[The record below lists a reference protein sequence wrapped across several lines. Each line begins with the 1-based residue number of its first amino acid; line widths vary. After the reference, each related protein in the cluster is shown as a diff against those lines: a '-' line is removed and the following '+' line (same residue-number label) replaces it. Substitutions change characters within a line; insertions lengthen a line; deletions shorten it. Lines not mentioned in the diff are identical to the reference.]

1 MRIYNIAFWIA
12 IFFLV
17 GVLFASGG
25 FSKLVIVG
33 AAFLT
38 AALFLFFGY
47 IIINQ
52 RTNQHKSASKNFF
65 WFAGLSLFIIIGAF
79 YYFWHDSRQNKNIN
93 IVFDRKINFSGI
105 VADYPERG
113 GQQKL
118 VVDLNEPYRGKIL
131 VKLQPYPGF
140 NYGDLIKF
148 EGTINP
154 SAANYLAKDGIFG
167 TTDFPKTELL
177 SVDNGSKIKAALFNL
192 KEKTVGVFQKV
203 LPSERAAFLS
213 GITLGERA
221 EFSKEL
227 KEQMKNSGTT
237 HLVALSGYN
246 ISIIILA
253 AFNVFIFFGRRWAFV
268 LSVLLVIVFVL
279 MTGAEASVVRAALMG
294 GIALTAQQIG
304 RLYSFRNAIAVAA
317 FLMVLQNP
325 KVLSFDIGF
334 QLSFMALIGIVYL
347 MPAIKK
353 LLRFAEEPG
362 FLSWRE
368 NFLTTVS
375 AQLAVAPLLVFY
387 FGNFSPLSFLAN
399 VLVLTIIPLTMTL
412 GFLLGVLGFI
422 YFPLSLVFGWFINL
436 FLYYEIFIIKLFG

>member
-1 MRIYNIAFWIA
+1 MKIYDSAFYS
-12 IFFLV
+12 IFFFLF
-17 GVLFASGG
+17 GVLIAG
-25 FSKLVIVG
+25 FKFGLPIYVFIV
-33 AAFLT
+33 FLT

-47 IIINQ
+47 FK
-52 RTNQHKSASKNFF
+52 KSPKLF
-65 WFAGLSLFIIIGAF
+65 WFAGLSLFIIVGAF
-79 YYFWHDSRQNKNIN
+79 YCFWYDSHQNKNIN

-131 VKLQPYPGF
+131 TKLQPYPSF
-140 NYGDLIKF
+140 NYGDSISF
-148 EGTINP
+148 GGTIKKP
-154 SAANYLAKDGIFG
+154 SPESYDNYLAKDGIFG
-167 TTDFPKTELL
+167 TTDFPKTELIA
-177 SVDNGSKIKAALFNL
+177 VNQGSKIKTALFNI

-203 LPSERAAFLS
+203 LPSEKAAFLS

-227 KEQMKNSGTT
+227 KQRMKNSGTT

-253 AFNVFIFFGRRWAFV
+253 VFNVFIFLGRRWAFV
-268 LSVLLVIVFVL
+268 LSVLLVAGFVL

-294 GIALTAQQIG
+294 GIALIAQQIG
-304 RLYSFRNAIAVAA
+304 RLYSFRNAIAAAA
-317 FLMVLQNP
+317 FLMVLGNP
-325 KVLSFDIGF
+325 KVLSFDVGF
-334 QLSFMALIGIVYL
+334 QLSFLSLLGIVYL

-353 LLRFAEEPG
+353 LLRFVEEPG

-387 FGNFSPLSFLAN
+387 FGNFSPTSFLAN
-399 VLVLTIIPLTMTL
+399 VLILTIIPLTMTL
-412 GFLLGVLGFI
+412 GFLLGFLGFI
-422 YFPLSLVFGWFINL
+422 YPPASLVFGWFINL